1 MSMQDKIKNAA
12 EQATGKIKESAGKA
26 TSDEEKEKEGRKDQG
41 KASLKQAA
49 EKAKDAFKS

>member
-1 MSMQDKIKNAA
+1 MQDKIKNAA